1 MTDSIATYFRA
12 LTKNL
17 PPLADGTRKSLGN
30 NAWVIALVCAILT
43 GIAALS
49 ALSTL
54 QQYDRILAL
63 VRNGGMLQLML
74 YLMFGL
80 GVAGAVLFGM
90 AIQPL
95 QRKQK
100 QGWNRL
106 IQAIALWCIGAL
118 VGVIFPILA
127 GYRGVDVLMV
137 LNLFLAVGA
146 VYVAAQIEREF
157 SLPNQVAKAAQDI
170 AKKVSDDTK
179 DAAATVAQNATNHT
193 KPAAKSTTSQ
203 QDK

>member
-74 YLMFGL
+74 YLMLGL
-80 GVAGAVLFGM
+80 GVGSAVLFGM

-179 DAAATVAQNATNHT
+179 SAAAAVTQNATDDA

>member
-127 GYRGVDVLMV
+127 GYRGIDVLMV

-179 DAAATVAQNATNHT
+179 SAAAAVTQNATDDA
-193 KPAAKSTTSQ
+193 KPAAKPTSSQ

>member
-63 VRNGGMLQLML
+63 VAYCNS
-74 YLMFGL
+74 
-80 GVAGAVLFGM
+80 
-90 AIQPL
+90 
-95 QRKQK
+95 
-100 QGWNRL
+100 
-106 IQAIALWCIGAL
+106 CC
-118 VGVIFPILA
+118 
-127 GYRGVDVLMV
+127 
-137 LNLFLAVGA
+137 
-146 VYVAAQIEREF
+146 
-157 SLPNQVAKAAQDI
+157 
-170 AKKVSDDTK
+170 T
-179 DAAATVAQNATNHT
+179 
-193 KPAAKSTTSQ
+193 
-203 QDK
+203 

>member
-74 YLMFGL
+74 YLMLGL

-157 SLPNQVAKAAQDI
+157 SLANQVAKAAQDI

-179 DAAATVAQNATNHT
+179 SAAAAVTQKATNHT

>member
-63 VRNGGMLQLML
+63 VRNGGLLQLML
-74 YLMFGL
+74 YLTFGL
-80 GVAGAVLFGM
+80 GAGSAVLFGM

-100 QGWNRL
+100 QGWNRM

-118 VGVIFPILA
+118 IGVIFPILA

-137 LNLFLAVGA
+137 LNLFIAFGA
-146 VYVAAQIEREF
+146 IYMAAQIEREF
-157 SLPNQVAKAAQDI
+157 SMPNQVAKAAQDI

-179 DAAATVAQNATNHT
+179 DAVTTVAQKAADHT
-193 KPAAKSTTSQ
+193 KPAAKPTTSQ

>member
-1 MTDSIATYFRA
+1 M
-12 LTKNL
+12 
-17 PPLADGTRKSLGN
+17 
-30 NAWVIALVCAILT
+30 CAILT

-63 VRNGGMLQLML
+63 VRNGGLLQLML
-74 YLMFGL
+74 YLTFGL
-80 GVAGAVLFGM
+80 GAGSAVLFGM

-100 QGWNRL
+100 QGWNRM

-118 VGVIFPILA
+118 IGVIFPILA

-137 LNLFLAVGA
+137 LNLFIAVGA
-146 VYVAAQIEREF
+146 IYMAAQIEREF
-157 SLPNQVAKAAQDI
+157 SMPNQVAKAAQDI

-179 DAAATVAQNATNHT
+179 DAVTTVAQKAADHT
-193 KPAAKSTTSQ
+193 KPAAKPTTSQ

>member
-179 DAAATVAQNATNHT
+179 SAAAAVTQNATDDA